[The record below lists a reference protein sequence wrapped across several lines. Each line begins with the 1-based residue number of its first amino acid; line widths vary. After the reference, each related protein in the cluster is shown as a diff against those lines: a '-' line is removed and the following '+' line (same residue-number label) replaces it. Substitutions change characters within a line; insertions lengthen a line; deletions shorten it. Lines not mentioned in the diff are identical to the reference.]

1 MAVDTVA
8 VDSAVE
14 AVFED
19 EEAQEEDFALRD
31 TEEVF
36 VDGAVEPGVEVEVEE
51 EEVFAEDVVAEEEE
65 LLGLYNDGQKTPIQS
80 SLTP

>member
-1 MAVDTVA
+1 VAVDTVA
-8 VDSAVE
+8 VDSAQE

-36 VDGAVEPGVEVEVEE
+36 VDGAVEPEAVVEAEE
-51 EEVFAEDVVAEEEE
+51 EEDFAEDVVVEEEE
-65 LLGLYNDGQKTPIQS
+65 LRGLYNVGPKTPIQS
-80 SLTP
+80 SLMP